1 MVKMDLSFD
10 NTTLEGNGFGPAIFS
25 LWRYAGS
32 SLSGT
37 TMPFSM
43 PNPTFAHDS
52 TIKACGDVTRFH
64 YDNRQD
70 PHPPTNPAPTNNRLI
85 VNNIEL
91 TGKRAAGFDVSGVY
105 LVDTLF

>member
-1 MVKMDLSFD
+1 
-10 NTTLEGNGFGPAIFS
+10 
-25 LWRYAGS
+25 
-32 SLSGT
+32 
-37 TMPFSM
+37 MPFSL

-52 TIKACGDVTRFH
+52 TIKACGDVTQFH

-70 PHPPTNPAPTNNRLI
+70 PDPPTNPAPTNNRLI

-105 LVDTLF
+105 LVDTFFEAPAIGQTCSCGLGRCVSGCAAAGRLR